1 MSPAAAAPTV
11 SAALL
16 LSLHLWGTTA
26 LEMLGG
32 FEVPLVGM
40 GGSGAPCYVCA
51 LQMPTVL
58 GMHGKHTQVL
68 QECLQ
73 AELHMHYKHMCT
85 ADMPRDDRIV
95 NVLAWLHMHCK
106 PTQRWECAAKVL
118 VGNAVHG
125 VQ

>member
-1 MSPAAAAPTV
+1 
-11 SAALL
+11 
-16 LSLHLWGTTA
+16 

-73 AELHMHYKHMCT
+73 AELHMHYKHVCT